1 MPVRLEYLALSTLL
15 LLSCGVAASAQETN
29 SVGSTSAPQPV
40 IRSTARLVQI
50 HVVVQGTTGEPVLGL
65 KKEDFK
71 ILDQGRPQS
80 IAVFSSRD
88 LTQVLPAHSFP
99 KNVFTN
105 RYDLKGQDPGNVT
118 VVLFDALNTSGR
130 GQMQVRKRVLR
141 FLQTLKPED
150 HVAIYALTKD
160 LLILHEFTQDS
171 ASLVNAVS
179 HFAPEELASFDAS
192 NPEKI
197 DLVRLTGSK
206 DWLGFQNALN
216 NVNAAVADRAT
227 IDRVRITAA
236 AIEAIAGHV
245 AAIPGQKSLIWVS
258 GGFPIQIGTTVIGR
272 PDNLTLE
279 AATDPRTMAG
289 VTEYSPV
296 GGEDATNK
304 LKHSDRESGS
314 LEPTVN
320 RVALALN
327 RVNMVMYPIDANGVS
342 VDAASNVDQRNVTT
356 SQDSST
362 LAKEQEARDSSKL
375 LADQTGGL
383 AFFGNNDIADA
394 LRRAMQD
401 GQHGYTIGF
410 YPDHGKWNGK
420 FHELRI
426 SVKSDGAR
434 LRYRKGYF
442 ALPYQAESEKEVN
455 VSLQQAALSSL
466 EETGLGMIVEAK
478 AIEPS
483 SARSLQLRIGID
495 PKQLLLQDSH
505 GEQKG
510 AVDLLFAQRDFTGK
524 TLSAEK
530 QHLNIKLP
538 QAQYENL
545 ATAGMVLEHHMIV
558 SPQAAEI
565 NVIVRDTG
573 SGAIGSTYV
582 PVNTV
587 FPTQ

>member
-1 MPVRLEYLALSTLL
+1 VPLRLEFVALSILL
-15 LLSCGVAASAQETN
+15 VLSWCAAAAAQEAN
-29 SVGSTSAPQPV
+29 SVGSASASQPA
-40 IRSTARLVQI
+40 IRSTTRLVQI
-50 HVVVQGTTGEPVLGL
+50 QVVVQSRSGEPLLGL
-65 KKEDFK
+65 KKEDFRVF
-71 ILDQGRPQS
+71 DQGRPQS
-80 IAVFSSRD
+80 IAVFSARD
-88 LTQVLPAHSFP
+88 RVEELPAHSFP

-105 RYDLKGQDPGNVT
+105 RYDLKGQATGNVT

-130 GQMQVRKRVLR
+130 DQMQVRKRVLR

-150 HVAIYALTKD
+150 HIAIYALTKE
-160 LLILHEFTQDS
+160 LLILHEFTRDS
-171 ASLVNAVS
+171 ASLVSAVS
-179 HFAPEELASFDAS
+179 HFTPEEMASFDAS

-206 DWLGFQNALN
+206 DWLAFQNALN

-227 IDRVRITAA
+227 IDRVRITTA

-258 GGFPIQIGTTVIGR
+258 GGFPVQIGTVVIGR

-289 VTEYSPV
+289 VTQYSPV

-304 LKHSDRESGS
+304 LNHSDRESGS
-314 LEPTVN
+314 LEPRIN
-320 RVALALN
+320 RAALALN
-327 RVNMVMYPIDANGVS
+327 RVNMVMYPIDANGVL
-342 VDAASNVDQRNVTT
+342 VDAPSSVDQRSVTT
-356 SQDSST
+356 SQDSFT
-362 LAKEQEARDSSKL
+362 LAKEQEARDSSRL

-383 AFFGNNDIADA
+383 AFFGSNDVADA

-401 GQHGYTIGF
+401 GQYAYTIGF

-426 SVKSDGAR
+426 NVRSDGAR
-434 LRYRKGYF
+434 LRCRKGYF
-442 ALPYQAESEKEVN
+442 ALPYQADSEKEVS
-455 VSLQQAALSSL
+455 VSLQQAALSPL

-478 AIEPS
+478 VIEPY

-510 AVDLLFAQRDFTGK
+510 AVDLLFAQRDSAGK

-530 QHLNIKLP
+530 QHFNIKLP
-538 QAQYENL
+538 QAQYEYL

-565 NVIVRDTG
+565 SVIVRDAG
-573 SGAIGSTYV
+573 SGAVGSTYV
-582 PVNTV
+582 PVSTV
-587 FPTQ
+587 LPSQ